1 MKISESWLRE
11 WVNPNLTTDELAAQ
25 ITMAGL
31 EVDAIEPV
39 AEFFSGVIVGE
50 IISIEPHQDADKL
63 RVCQVSG
70 LNGNISQV
78 VCGAPNARAGI
89 KVPFATVGAILPGDF
104 KIKKAKFRGVESLGM
119 LCAQSELKLG
129 DDSDGLWELST
140 DAPVGIDLREYLQ
153 LNDHSIDVDLTP
165 NRSDCLSLK
174 GIAREVG
181 VLNRLVV
188 TQPAITPVTATIDD
202 KIGINLV
209 ASDACPRYVGRIIRG
224 IDLSQ
229 ATPLWMKERLRRAGI
244 GSKDVVVDTT
254 NYVLIELGQPLH
266 AFDLAS
272 LEGGINVRYAQD
284 KELLELL
291 NGQTIEL
298 TPETLVIADD
308 KKAVAMAGI
317 MGGRQTAVTTTTVDI
332 LLESAFFVPT
342 AIAGRARHYGL
353 HTDASHRY
361 ERGVDYQLQEQAI
374 ERATALIVAVAG
386 GQVGSVM
393 ISEVEHPILL
403 TKTVNLRRERILKGL
418 GFELPDA
425 EVVDILERL
434 GLQVQQTS
442 DDGWVFVV
450 PSYRFDMAIEADLLE
465 ELARIYG
472 YNNLPT
478 SSVRMGIELPMHS
491 ETSVGLAAIRD
502 SLVNRDFQEAIS
514 YSFVDPKIQQLL
526 DPETTP
532 VTLQNPISAEM
543 SVMRTSLWQGLVTAL
558 LHNVNRQQTRIRFFE
573 TGLRFAVNKAT
584 VADEAGADKSVSAFK
599 QEPVIAGLIYGARH
613 RETWVEKSSN
623 VDFYDIKGDV
633 DALLSITKNPSQ
645 FSFEAATHSAL
656 HPGQTAAI
664 MLGGEIVG
672 YVGALHP
679 SVQKSLD
686 LLQVAY
692 LFEITQAALAD
703 SSFPSFKPLSRFP
716 EVRRDIAVV
725 IDQKVAVSLLQEKVK
740 EVAGELLIH
749 LKVFDVYVGKGIDSE
764 RKSVALGLT
773 FQHLSRTLTDE
784 EIASSVAQVVESLV
798 TEFNAEPR

>member
-11 WVNPNLTTDELAAQ
+11 WVNPKLTTDELAAQ

-31 EVDAIEPV
+31 EVDAVEPV
-39 AEFFSGVIVGE
+39 AEAFSGVIVGE
-50 IISIEPHQDADKL
+50 ILFIEQHQDADKL

-70 LNGNISQV
+70 LNGDVTQV
-78 VCGAPNARAGI
+78 VCGAPNARVGI
-89 KVPFATVGAILPGDF
+89 KVPFATVGAVLPGDF
-104 KIKKAKFRGVESLGM
+104 NIKKAKLRGVESFGM

-140 DAPVGIDLREYLQ
+140 DAPVGEDLREYLQ
-153 LNDHSIDVDLTP
+153 LNDNTIDVDLTP

-181 VLNRLVV
+181 VLNRLAV
-188 TQPAITPVTATIDD
+188 TQPDIEPVGATITD
-202 KIGINLV
+202 KVGINLI

-229 ATPLWMKERLRRAGI
+229 PTPLWMKERLRRADI
-244 GSKDVVVDTT
+244 GSKDIVVDTT
-254 NYVLIELGQPLH
+254 NYVLLELGQPLH
-266 AFDLAS
+266 AFDLTS
-272 LEGGINVRYAQD
+272 LAGDINVRYAQD
-284 KELLELL
+284 KEQLELL
-291 NGQTIEL
+291 NGQTVEL
-298 TPETLVIADD
+298 TPDTLVIADD
-308 KKAVAMAGI
+308 QKAVAMAGI
-317 MGGRQTAVTTTTVDI
+317 MGGRQTAVTSTTQDI

-374 ERATALIVAVAG
+374 ERATALITAVAG
-386 GQVGSVM
+386 GKVGPV
-393 ISEVEHPILL
+393 IIAEVDHPILS
-403 TKTVNLRRERILKGL
+403 TKTVVLRRERILKGL

-442 DDGWVFVV
+442 DDGWVFIV
-450 PSYRFDMAIEADLLE
+450 PSYRFDIAIEADLLE

-478 SSVRMGIELPMHS
+478 TSVRMGIELPINN
-491 ETSVGLAAIRD
+491 ETSVGLAAIRG
-502 SLVNRDFQEAIS
+502 SLISRDYQESIS

-558 LHNVNRQQTRIRFFE
+558 LYNVNRQQTRVRFFE
-573 TGLRFAVNKAT
+573 TGLRFSINNETSTLGKT
-584 VADEAGADKSVSAFK
+584 DSAFK

-613 RETWVEKSSN
+613 HESWIEKSSN

-633 DALLSITKNPSQ
+633 EALLSITKNASQ
-645 FSFEAATHSAL
+645 FTFEAATHSAL

-664 MLGGEIVG
+664 KLAGNIVG

-679 SVQKSLD
+679 TLQKSLD
-686 LLQVAY
+686 LPQTAY

-703 SSFPSFKPLSRFP
+703 SSFPSFTPLSRFP

-725 IDQKVAVSLLQEKVK
+725 VDHKLAVSTLQAKVT
-740 EVAGELLIH
+740 EMAGELLTH

-773 FQHLSRTLTDE
+773 FQHLSRTLTDD
-784 EIASSVAQVVESLV
+784 EITSSINNVLEALK
-798 TEFNAEPR
+798 TEFNAELR

>member
-1 MKISESWLRE
+1 MKISESWLRQ
-11 WVNPNLTTDELAAQ
+11 WVNPTLTTDELAAQ

-31 EVDAIEPV
+31 EVDAVEPV
-39 AEFFSGVIVGE
+39 AEAFSGVVVAE
-50 IISIEPHQDADKL
+50 ILSIEQHPDADKL

-70 LNGNISQV
+70 LNDGVTQV
-78 VCGAPNARAGI
+78 VCGAPNARVGI
-89 KVPFATVGAILPGDF
+89 KVPFATVGAVLPGDF
-104 KIKKAKFRGVESLGM
+104 KIKKAKLRGVESFGM

-129 DDSDGLWELST
+129 DDNDGLWELST
-140 DAPVGIDLREYLQ
+140 DAPVGVDLREYLQ
-153 LNDHSIDVDLTP
+153 LNDNSIDVDLTP

-181 VLNRLVV
+181 VLNRLTV
-188 TQPAITPVTATIDD
+188 TQPAIEPISATITDQ
-202 KIGINLV
+202 IGINLI

-229 ATPLWMKERLRRAGI
+229 PTPLWMKERLRRADI
-244 GSKDVVVDTT
+244 GSKDIVVDTT

-272 LEGGINVRYAQD
+272 LAGDINVRYAQD
-284 KELLELL
+284 KEPLELL
-291 NGQTIEL
+291 NGQTVAL
-298 TPETLVIADD
+298 TAETLVIADD

-317 MGGRQTAVTTTTVDI
+317 MGGRQTAVTSITEDI

-374 ERATALIVAVAG
+374 ERATALITAVAG
-386 GQVGSVM
+386 GQVGPVT
-393 ISEVEHPILL
+393 IAEVNHPILL
-403 TKTVNLRRERILKGL
+403 IKTVALRRERILKGL
-418 GFELPDA
+418 GFELPDV

-434 GLQVQQTS
+434 GLQVEQANN
-442 DDGWVFVV
+442 DGWVFVV
-450 PSYRFDMAIEADLLE
+450 PSYRFDIAIEADLLE

-478 SSVRMGIELPMHS
+478 TSVRMGIELPIHK

-502 SLVNRDFQEAIS
+502 SLVSRDYQESIS

-532 VTLQNPISAEM
+532 VILQNPISAEM

-558 LHNVNRQQTRIRFFE
+558 LYNVNRQQTRVRFFE
-573 TGLRFAVNKAT
+573 TGLRFAINGASAT
-584 VADEAGADKSVSAFK
+584 ADKTASAFK

-613 RETWVEKSSN
+613 HESWIEKSST

-633 DALLSITKNPSQ
+633 EALLSITKNASQ
-645 FSFEAATHSAL
+645 FTFEAATHSAL
-656 HPGQTAAI
+656 HPGQTASIKLA
-664 MLGGEIVG
+664 GSIVG

-679 SVQKSLD
+679 TLQKALD
-686 LLQVAY
+686 LPQTVY
-692 LFEITQAALAD
+692 LFEIAQAALAD
-703 SSFPSFKPLSRFP
+703 SSFPRFMPLSKFP

-725 IDQKVAVSLLQEKVK
+725 IDQKLAVSTLQDKVR
-740 EVAGELLIH
+740 EVAGELLTH

-773 FQHLSRTLTDE
+773 FQHLSRTLTDD
-784 EIASSVAQVVESLV
+784 EISLSMSNVVQALK
-798 TEFNAEPR
+798 TELNAELR